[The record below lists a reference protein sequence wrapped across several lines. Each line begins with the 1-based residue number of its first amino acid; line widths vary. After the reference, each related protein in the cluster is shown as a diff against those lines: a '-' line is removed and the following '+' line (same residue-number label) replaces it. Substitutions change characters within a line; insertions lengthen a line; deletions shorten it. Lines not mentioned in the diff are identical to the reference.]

1 MNQPRRQLSG
11 TRKLLYYAGMVT
23 CVIGVLLFLST
34 FVTFLANFGN
44 FNNFD
49 AQVRSGGYRAF
60 GGMLW
65 LILLSPTLATAAEP
79 YSSED
84 EVDHRANAIASLRAK
99 LIEAERLASEITR
112 LREAAGEPRPNL
124 RLRVRIVELSLTK
137 AKNLGVPYSIRLD
150 GNAVEVDRQ
159 LNLLNDKYLA
169 RVSADE
175 TLVVANGSEAR
186 LHTGAE
192 LPADSQ
198 GASDRGQQRFW
209 GTEIA
214 VSPKLQADGR
224 LRIQLVC
231 KETRPVTRSGEEPQ
245 LRVHDLSTVAELAPG
260 ECIAIPGRKEERVET
275 TVRGPLPAV
284 AVALGRV
291 TDTVNQ
297 IQTFVVV
304 SRESELADQTAAMRE
319 RTPTS
324 KAIAR

>member
-1 MNQPRRQLSG
+1 M
-11 TRKLLYYAGMVT
+11 
-23 CVIGVLLFLST
+23 
-34 FVTFLANFGN
+34 
-44 FNNFD
+44 
-49 AQVRSGGYRAF
+49 
-60 GGMLW
+60 
-65 LILLSPTLATAAEP
+65 
-79 YSSED
+79 
-84 EVDHRANAIASLRAK
+84 
-99 LIEAERLASEITR
+99 IEAERLASEISR
-112 LREAAGEPRPNL
+112 LREVAGEPRPNL

-137 AKNLGVPYSIRLD
+137 VKNLGVPYSVRLD
-150 GNAVEVDRQ
+150 GIAVEVDRQ
-159 LNLLNDKYLA
+159 LSLLNDKNLA
-169 RVSADE
+169 KVRADE

-192 LPADSQ
+192 LPADSLSQ
-198 GASDRGQQRFW
+198 DASDRGQQRFS

-231 KETRPVTRSGEEPQ
+231 KEIRPVTRSGKEPQ
-245 LRVHDLSTVAELAPG
+245 LRVHDISTVAELAPG

-275 TVRGPLPAV
+275 TVRGALPAV

-319 RTPTS
+319 RAPTS